1 MPEKVR
7 DKDRERDHRY
17 GRLLKP
23 CCDQAHTVA
32 PLAEAEE
39 PLNPDAV
46 SVVLVSDLLIRL
58 LLLFIFRTTP
68 SFGPDI
74 RMPCSLQNA
83 MFARV
88 R

>member
-7 DKDRERDHRY
+7 DKDRERNHRY
-17 GRLLKP
+17 GCFLKP
-23 CCDQAHTVA
+23 CRDQTHSVA

-58 LLLFIFRTTP
+58 LLLFIFRATP
-68 SFGPDI
+68 QL
-74 RMPCSLQNA
+74 RT
-83 MFARV
+83 
-88 R
+88 